1 MGGQVQDTPGYG
13 DDLNMMNNIR
23 SMVTFI
29 EAQNKRWLSLEL
41 DKQREVRLGC
51 AGQRH
56 ILALGAVTCRPG
68 ASHTDFQGG
77 AAGSHHCSSSTA

>member
-1 MGGQVQDTPGYG
+1 MQDTPGYG

-51 AGQRH
+51 AWH
-56 ILALGAVTCRPG
+56 VILGDDTLLHAHLLAGTTPYPREQP
-68 ASHTDFQGG
+68 HKTD
-77 AAGSHHCSSSTA
+77 